1 MRPFGD
7 APDDA
12 RQGMLCFG
20 AACEIS
26 VDCSEGID
34 SLIASG
40 HTVLCVRGKVTDR
53 NAETEYRQ
61 SELCTIS
68 AEGGLTPVQPR
79 DGEVCFLQG
88 STGPLRI
95 VCEVE
100 AGGRRIIT
108 KKKMPL
114 ASQVFPR
121 LFEKAAAKQVRSHV
135 RETRIL
141 CSVSSDGNR
150 GLFCMPAPVSFK
162 DHPLPNAAPSRRMSS
177 ISPVPAFTYTVKSS
191 MLFV

>member
-34 SLIASG
+34 SLIASR

-61 SELCTIS
+61 NELCTIS
-68 AEGGLTPVQPR
+68 AEGGLTL
-79 DGEVCFLQG
+79 F
-88 STGPLRI
+88 
-95 VCEVE
+95 
-100 AGGRRIIT
+100 GRGME
-108 KKKMPL
+108 K
-114 ASQVFPR
+114 SVFC
-121 LFEKAAAKQVRSHV
+121 KAAPAH
-135 RETRIL
+135 
-141 CSVSSDGNR
+141 C
-150 GLFCMPAPVSFK
+150 GLFAMMRPA
-162 DHPLPNAAPSRRMSS
+162 AAGSSR
-177 ISPVPAFTYTVKSS
+177 
-191 MLFV
+191 